1 MQQMSSIWLVIFL
14 IMSFA
19 LKSGLAM
26 ITYLALIRELRQI
39 FPTALS
45 HNLHFVAEIHGGNLI
60 HFEPAAKLSNIQAPM
75 KCGSSFNYTWTFYK

>member
-26 ITYLALIRELRQI
+26 ITYPVLIRELRQI

-45 HNLHFVAEIHGGNLI
+45 HNLHFVVEIHGGDLI
-60 HFEPAAKLSNIQAPM
+60 HFEPRSQIV
-75 KCGSSFNYTWTFYK
+75 

>member
-1 MQQMSSIWLVIFL
+1 MQQISSIWLVIFL

-26 ITYLALIRELRQI
+26 ITYLVLIRELRQI

-45 HNLHFVAEIHGGNLI
+45 HNLHFVVEIHGGYLI
-60 HFEPAAKLSNIQAPM
+60 HFEPRSQIV
-75 KCGSSFNYTWTFYK
+75 

>member
-26 ITYLALIRELRQI
+26 ITYLVLIRELRQI
-39 FPTALS
+39 FPTVLS

-60 HFEPAAKLSNIQAPM
+60 HFEPRSQIV
-75 KCGSSFNYTWTFYK
+75 